1 MNRKRLAM
9 MVCMLWSWGAFA
21 SVVAAAEPESVS
33 VKDLIHRVSQDLI
46 ESQTERE
53 KSGRKPLFEV
63 ETLTIEINFVVT
75 TTTDAKGEIDLHL
88 VTVDGGQQYENQQVQ
103 KITLQLKAIPGPGG
117 KPGPPQPRTKPA
129 PTQPPTKR

>member
-9 MVCMLWSWGAFA
+9 MVFMLWSWGAFA

-75 TTTDAKGEIDLHL
+75 TTTDAKGEIDLQL
-88 VTVDGGQQYENQQVQ
+88 VTVEGGKQYENQQVQ
-103 KITLQLKAIPGPGG
+103 KITLQLKAIPGLGV
-117 KPGPPQPRTKPA
+117 KPGPLPRRTKTA
-129 PTQPPTKR
+129 PTQPPTK